1 MKNRQEGLI
10 QHSIVLILNFLNADN
25 QTTEE
30 KDAKKKSYTS
40 SELNIIVIY
49 LWVGSKIT
57 VPCTNG
63 TTAAGRE
70 GGTRFTLGF
79 IV

>member
-57 VPCTNG
+57 VPCTNKQQQLEERG
-63 TTAAGRE
+63 AHA
-70 GGTRFTLGF
+70 LHWDL
-79 IV
+79 